1 MKTLS
6 QLAVEGSAERRTG
19 RLHSHDPWKG
29 RGALGWGS
37 SSIWHHPVLTPPPPE
52 TPTSALHVRPHRR
65 PEGRSFSPHRQR
77 LWYSELAIAESR
89 QGARLGLW
97 HARKMVLFAVHM
109 EPFSTQFLKGS
120 HGPGDGPAALTRPME
135 RSGGP
140 WLGLRVHLAPP
151 GSDAPPTGD
160 THLGPPR
167 PPTPTAGGP
176 ETGRLHSHDPWKG
189 RGALGWGS
197 GRIWHHP
204 VLTPLP
210 PETLTSALHNWPS
223 RRLEGNPFGPHLQPQ
238 WYCELVIVEPRQEW
252 EL

>member
-1 MKTLS
+1 MACPKN
-6 QLAVEGSAERRTG
+6 
-19 RLHSHDPWKG
+19 
-29 RGALGWGS
+29 GA
-37 SSIWHHPVLTPPPPE
+37 
-52 TPTSALHVRPHRR
+52 
-65 PEGRSFSPHRQR
+65 
-77 LWYSELAIAESR
+77 
-89 QGARLGLW
+89 
-97 HARKMVLFAVHM
+97 FAVHM

-120 HGPGDGPAALTRPME
+120 HRPGDGPTAFTRPME

-140 WLGLRVHLAPP
+140 WLGLRPHLAPP
-151 GSDAPPTGD
+151 GSDAPPTRD

-167 PPTPTAGGP
+167 LPIPTAGGP

-189 RGALGWGS
+189 RRALGWGS
-197 GRIWHHP
+197 GRIWHNP

-238 WYCELVIVEPRQEW
+238 WYCELVIVESRQEW